1 MKKIAIMLGLAAVAT
16 GFSACNET
24 WDDNP
29 VVKAPNK
36 DYTDFLNEPEL
47 RETWITITKEG
58 ADKNAALHMTCSQ
71 PDYGFAAVAS
81 YVVEVCLT
89 DEFKKP
95 FVDGNAPEPGDYYST
110 EEVFTDCAQINPI
123 ADEIAECV
131 CKLKGWSSDEEV
143 ASDEYN
149 KIYVRLRA
157 FIPQAEELTT
167 IWSQPQSFEHIRVT
181 YYAASIPGLSLKDT
195 TWGARL
201 CIRGEAYGNW
211 ADNGLPVE
219 DEFFTTAKRGI
230 YVLPH
235 IVIPKNSP
243 FKFASDKWNPINLGA
258 GASAKVGSAFRLD
271 NSGGSGNLTLSEDF
285 EGRVVLCNKGT
296 DWKAILEKDGTFEAD
311 VLPKF

>member
-1 MKKIAIMLGLAAVAT
+1 MNKIALTLGLAATVAL
-16 GFSACNET
+16 GFSACDET

-36 DYTDFLNEPEL
+36 EYTDFLNEPEL
-47 RETWITITKEG
+47 RETWITISKEG

-71 PDYGFAAVAS
+71 PDFGFAAVAN

-89 DEFKKP
+89 PEFTKAY
-95 FVDGNAPEPGDYYST
+95 VDGETPVQGDYYST
-110 EEVFTDCAQINPI
+110 ETVFTDCAQINPI

-131 CKLKGWSSDEEV
+131 CKLKGWTSDEEV
-143 ASDEYN
+143 VADEYS
-149 KIYVRLRA
+149 KVYVRLRA
-157 FIPQAEELTT
+157 YIPEAEELTT

-181 YYAASIPGLSLKDT
+181 YYAASIPGLSLEP
-195 TWGARL
+195 RL
-201 CIRGEAYGNW
+201 CIRGDAFSSW
-211 ADNGLPVE
+211 ADSGLPVE

-235 IVIPKNSP
+235 VKIPKNSA

-271 NSGGSGNLTLSEDF
+271 NSGGSGNLTLSDDF
-285 EGRVVLCNKGT
+285 EGRVVLCNKG
-296 DWKAILEKDGTFEAD
+296 DQWQAILEQDGKFEAD